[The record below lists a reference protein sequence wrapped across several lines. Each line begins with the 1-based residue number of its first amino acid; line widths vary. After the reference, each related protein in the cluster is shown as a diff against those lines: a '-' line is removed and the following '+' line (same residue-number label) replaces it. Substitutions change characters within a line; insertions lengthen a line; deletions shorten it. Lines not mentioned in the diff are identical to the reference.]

1 MWKMNDLRKGWENI
15 DEFAGIP
22 GIGITSVEKFIQG
35 RSTSIAGKVRGIF
48 IRDFIFKSLGFLFII
63 LNLVLCRNDPG
74 IRLINATLGILLIIF
89 TFLGIRFYREFKRSA
104 DPARSSR
111 ENLSS
116 LLNFLTR
123 RFPYAA
129 MIAATSYVC
138 TVLPGILLYFV
149 VAYGYFEPLST
160 ENYLVFSFLG
170 ILGTVSGYV
179 LDMRA
184 VRHHIQHIKICL
196 SDLNDNALAMASQ
209 NIELKRKMDHIITIL
224 IQVVILLAFLG
235 IIAVFKSILT

>member
-1 MWKMNDLRKGWENI
+1 MNDLRKGWENI

-22 GIGITSVEKFIQG
+22 GIGITSVEKFIKG
-35 RSTSIAGKVRGIF
+35 RSISIAGKVRGF
-48 IRDFIFKSLGFLFII
+48 FVRDFIFKSLASLFII
-63 LNLVLCRNDPG
+63 LILVLCRNDSD
-74 IRLINATLGILLIIF
+74 ILLINAILGVLLIIF
-89 TFLGIRFYREFKRSA
+89 TLLNMKFYREFRKSA

-111 ENLSS
+111 DNLSS
-116 LLNFLTR
+116 LLTYLTR
-123 RFPYAA
+123 RFRYQAI
-129 MIAATSYVC
+129 IAATTYIC
-138 TVLPGILLYFV
+138 ILLPGILLYFT
-149 VAYGYFEPLST
+149 VAYGYIKPMSLERFI
-160 ENYLVFSFLG
+160 VFSFLG
-170 ILGTVSGYV
+170 VLGTVSGYV

-184 VRHHIQHIKICL
+184 VRHHIQHIRICL